1 MNDVLLVLST
11 CPDKDC
17 AEKIARSLV
26 DQGLAACVN
35 ISPQVTSVYTW
46 QGKTESAEEVLL
58 LIKTSARRYAQLQ
71 QVLRSL
77 HPYELPEI
85 IAVPVTQGLPE
96 YLNWVD
102 QCTNTETSAHSG

>member
-11 CPDKDC
+11 CPDKHC
-17 AEKIARSLV
+17 AEQIARSLV
-26 DQGLAACVN
+26 EEGLAACVN
-35 ISPQVTSVYTW
+35 ISPQITSVYTW
-46 QGKTESAEEVLL
+46 RGETESAEEVLL
-58 LIKTSARRYAQLQ
+58 LIKTSAGRYAQLQ
-71 QVLRSL
+71 QAVRSL

-96 YLNWVD
+96 YLDWVE

>member
-11 CPDKDC
+11 CPDKNC

-26 DQGLAACVN
+26 GEGLAACVN
-35 ISPQVTSVYTW
+35 ISPQITSVYTW
-46 QGKTESAEEVLL
+46 RGETESAEEVLL

-71 QVLRSL
+71 QAVRSL

-96 YLNWVD
+96 YLDWVE
-102 QCTNTETSAHSG
+102 QCMNTENSAHSG

>member
-1 MNDVLLVLST
+1 MNDALLVLST
-11 CPDKDC
+11 CPDKNC
-17 AEKIARSLV
+17 AEQIARSLV

-35 ISPQVTSVYTW
+35 ISAQITSVYRW
-46 QGKTESAEEVLL
+46 RGETESAEEVLL
-58 LIKTSARRYAQLQ
+58 LIKTCARRYAQLQ
-71 QVLRSL
+71 QALCSL

-96 YLNWVD
+96 YLDWVD

>member
-11 CPDKDC
+11 CPDRDC
-17 AEKIARSLV
+17 AEEIARNLV

-71 QVLRSL
+71 QVLSSL